1 MSVKI
6 TNQTDKKIT
15 MEIEIDLD
23 AKSMLNSEDN
33 ILNVLNEAG
42 KEATKTALKQF
53 DTDGNRIQIN
63 NKNWSDKSQ
72 KKI

>member
-15 MEIEIDLD
+15 LEIDLD